1 MIVYYTKN
9 AFNKVRNLVTNSKIC
24 IEIRKRFIKCYVWS
38 VLLFGCETWTMGK
51 EDEKRIQAMEMWL
64 YRRMLKI
71 SWTEKKTNEEVL
83 EMANSDRE
91 ILGSIRGRQLRFVGH
106 ILRREGLEKSVI
118 EGKMKGRKSRG
129 RPRRN
134 YVEEVKKLVG
144 EDNIRNLKN
153 LAEDRSLWHNHVAH
167 VLRDTAHQ

>member
-1 MIVYYTKN
+1 
-9 AFNKVRNLVTNSKIC
+9 
-24 IEIRKRFIKCYVWS
+24 
-38 VLLFGCETWTMGK
+38 MGK

-91 ILGSIRGRQLRFVGH
+91 ILGNIKSRQLRFVGH
-106 ILRREGLEKSVI
+106 ILRSSGIEEKII
-118 EGKMKGRKSRG
+118 EGKIERKKRRG

-134 YVEEVKKLVG
+134 YMDDIKKNVG
-144 EDNIRNLKN
+144 EDNIRRLKN
-153 LAEDRSLWHNHVAH
+153 IAEDRSLWHNHVAY
-167 VLRDTAHQ
+167 VLRDTAHR